1 MDPDIEQLNIT
12 VLKYGEFLPELM
24 DRLERDL
31 AGRAH
36 SLWTGFAAFC
46 DECIGVAAEK
56 VIAVVLEPAVGR
68 IEDLKSLAER
78 LELEP
83 DAETVEEV
91 REGLQESWCV
101 VEERGV

>member
-1 MDPDIEQLNIT
+1 M
-12 VLKYGEFLPELM
+12 
-24 DRLERDL
+24 
-31 AGRAH
+31 
-36 SLWTGFAAFC
+36 
-46 DECIGVAAEK
+46 
-56 VIAVVLEPAVGR
+56 VLEPAVGR

>member
-1 MDPDIEQLNIT
+1 MQELDIT
-12 VLKYGEFLPELM
+12 VKKYGEFLPELM
-24 DRLERDL
+24 DKLEREL
-31 AGRAH
+31 ATRAY
-36 SLWTGFAAFC
+36 SLWAGFATFC
-46 DECIGVAAEK
+46 DECVGVAAEK

-83 DAETVEEV
+83 DAETIEEV